1 MGPGSPTYTVDQLQK
16 SPIPQIFIDHIR
28 KGGCLVTA
36 SAAALTAGRH
46 TLPVYEIYKV
56 GQPLH
61 WVAGLDI
68 LGALGLH
75 LIVIPHWN
83 NAEGGTHDTSRCFI
97 GTSRFKRLVA
107 MLEKPLPVLGLD
119 EHTACIID
127 FAHGSFEIFGI
138 GSVVLQHHGHCQYF
152 VPGKT
157 YSLQLLQGGELMS
170 AEAATKHVLPSQP
183 ESLPNED
190 SDFWRMVHE
199 LRENFQEG
207 MTVDDLRQSTSA
219 LLSLDSLIW
228 QAEGNKENPEFIAQA
243 RDLFREQLAE
253 LGTRAVQ
260 VRSRWPRIIEPLID
274 SLLSSRQLLR
284 EKNSFEAGD
293 ALRDALTRAGIT
305 VEDTEEGYRWHLSQS
320 REEDNDHSS

>member
-1 MGPGSPTYTVDQLQK
+1 VGIGDIEL
-16 SPIPQIFIDHIR
+16 DHLR

-36 SAAALTAGRH
+36 SAAALTAGRY

-68 LGALGLH
+68 LGAFGLH
-75 LIVIPHWN
+75 LVVIPHWN
-83 NAEGGTHDTSRCFI
+83 NAEGGTHDTSRCFM
-97 GTSRFKRLVA
+97 GTSRFDKLVS
-107 MLEKPLPVLGLD
+107 MLEKPLPIIGLD

-127 FAHGSFEIFGI
+127 FAQGSFEIFGI
-138 GSVVLQHHGHCQYF
+138 GSVVLHHRGHNHYF

-170 AEAATKHVLPSQP
+170 DEAAEVQIFPSQP
-183 ESLPNED
+183 EIQHNED

-199 LRENFQEG
+199 LRENFQSG
-207 MTVDDLRQSTSA
+207 MTADDLRQSTCA
-219 LLSLDSLIW
+219 LLGLDSLIW

-253 LGTRAVQ
+253 LGTRAMLA
-260 VRSRWPRIIEPLID
+260 RAGWARIVEPLVD

-284 EKNSFEAGD
+284 QKESFEAGD
-293 ALRDALTRAGIT
+293 ALRDALTRAGII
-305 VEDTEEGYRWHLSQS
+305 VEDTEDGYRWYLSHT
-320 REEDNDHSS
+320 REE

>member
-1 MGPGSPTYTVDQLQK
+1 MLKDNGDACAHGVGGTDRNHGRSTQDASVPPFCQPFGLFLDTPAGFQLNAEQIAANAVEYFRKRVGYRLGIASFKSSETIAEVDAAMTYQKLRGADYILMGPGSPTYTVDQLQK

-36 SAAALTAGRH
+36 SAAALTAGRY

-68 LGALGLH
+68 LGAFGLH

-83 NAEGGTHDTSRCFI
+83 NAEGGTHDTSRCFM
-97 GTSRFKRLVA
+97 GTSRFKRLCR

-138 GSVVLQHHGHCQYF
+138 GSVVLHHHGHSQYF

-170 AEAATKHVLPSQP
+170 AEAAAEQVLPSQP
-183 ESLPNED
+183 ESLHNED

-199 LRENFQEG
+199 SQREFS
-207 MTVDDLRQSTSA
+207 R
-219 LLSLDSLIW
+219 
-228 QAEGNKENPEFIAQA
+228 GND
-243 RDLFREQLAE
+243 RR
-253 LGTRAVQ
+253 
-260 VRSRWPRIIEPLID
+260 
-274 SLLSSRQLLR
+274 
-284 EKNSFEAGD
+284 
-293 ALRDALTRAGIT
+293 
-305 VEDTEEGYRWHLSQS
+305 
-320 REEDNDHSS
+320 